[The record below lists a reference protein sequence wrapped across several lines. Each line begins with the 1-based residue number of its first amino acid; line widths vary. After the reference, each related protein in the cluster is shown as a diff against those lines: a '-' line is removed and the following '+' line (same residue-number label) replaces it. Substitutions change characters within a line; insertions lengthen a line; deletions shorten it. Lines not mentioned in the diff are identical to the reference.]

1 MIRLSVPLR
10 QALAKLTL
18 PVLFAVSFGVVL
30 LGKLDVMVADRA
42 RISLAD
48 AMAPIYATLAGPLG
62 AVRAGVLDLE
72 GLVALDGENARLRAE
87 NDRLRHWQAVALTLA
102 ARNRAL
108 ETALHW
114 IPSPAPEFVTA
125 RVVADA
131 GGVYARA
138 LLLSTGPNHFVR
150 KGQIALADG
159 SLIGRI
165 TDVGSRSARVLLLT
179 DRNSR
184 VPVLIE
190 SSRTRA
196 IMVGTDGPLPRLIFW
211 TGAAPREGQQVVT
224 AGVAGGFPPDL
235 PIGTVRYNAAHVP
248 EVVPGA
254 DLNRLRMVQIV
265 AGGLAGLSAPDA
277 APDPAAE
284 TGAGAAASSPP
295 PAARSAPSSAAL
307 SPAAPSLAAPSLAAL
322 PAAPSAGPPVPAAVA
337 AAGQPALPL
346 PPALVPPPDPWPA
359 AVSPAA
365 APASAARAG

>member
-1 MIRLSVPLR
+1 MIRLSIPLR

-18 PVLFAVSFGVVL
+18 PVLFAVSFAVVL

-48 AMAPIYATLAGPLG
+48 ALAPIYATMAGPLG
-62 AVRAGVLDLE
+62 GVRAVGRDVA
-72 GLVALDGENARLRAE
+72 GLVALDRENASLRAE
-87 NDRLRHWQAVALTLA
+87 SARLRHWQAVALTLA
-102 ARNRAL
+102 GRNHAL
-108 ETALHW
+108 ERALHW

-150 KGQIALADG
+150 PGQIALSDG
-159 SLIGRI
+159 NLIGRI

-190 SSRTRA
+190 GSHTRA
-196 IMVGTDGPLPRLIFW
+196 ILVGTNGSLPRLTFW

-224 AGVAGGFPPDL
+224 AGVAGAFPPDL
-235 PIGTVRYNAAHVP
+235 PVGTVRYTRAHVP

-254 DLNRLRMVQIV
+254 ALDRVRMVQIV
-265 AGGLAGLSAPDA
+265 AGGLADLPAPDA
-277 APDPAAE
+277 AP
-284 TGAGAAASSPP
+284 GAASQTMPETVPLAVPPSAAPTAAPVAGGAAPP
-295 PAARSAPSSAAL
+295 P
-307 SPAAPSLAAPSLAAL
+307 
-322 PAAPSAGPPVPAAVA
+322 G
-337 AAGQPALPL
+337 LPL
-346 PPALVPPPDPWPA
+346 PPAMVPPPA
-359 AVSPAA
+359 T
-365 APASAARAG
+365 APVG

>member
-48 AMAPIYATLAGPLG
+48 ALAPIYATLAGPLG
-62 AVRAGVLDLE
+62 GVRAAARDVA
-72 GLVALDGENARLRAE
+72 GLVALDRENARLRAE
-87 NDRLRHWQAVALTLA
+87 NARLRHWQAVALTLA
-102 ARNRAL
+102 GRNRAL
-108 ETALHW
+108 ERVLHW

-165 TDVGSRSARVLLLT
+165 TDVGTRSARVLLLT

-190 SSRTRA
+190 GSQTRA
-196 IMVGTDGPLPRLIFW
+196 VLVGTNGPLPRLIFW
-211 TGAAPREGQQVVT
+211 TGPAPREGQQVVT
-224 AGVAGGFPPDL
+224 AGVAGAFPPDL
-235 PIGTVRYNAAHVP
+235 PVGTVRYTGTHVP

-254 DLNRLRMVQIV
+254 ALGRLRMVQIV
-265 AGGLAGLSAPDA
+265 AGGLADLP
-277 APDPAAE
+277 APDP
-284 TGAGAAASSPP
+284 TAAA
-295 PAARSAPSSAAL
+295 AARSLPQGVKQGVTQGAKQEVNQGTPEAGL
-307 SPAAPSLAAPSLAAL
+307 PVVPTAAPALASEGE
-322 PAAPSAGPPVPAAVA
+322 AGPPP
-337 AAGQPALPL
+337 LPL
-346 PPALVPPPDPWPA
+346 PPAMVPPPGVVPA
-359 AVSPAA
+359 AVPSPAA
-365 APASAARAG
+365 ARLG